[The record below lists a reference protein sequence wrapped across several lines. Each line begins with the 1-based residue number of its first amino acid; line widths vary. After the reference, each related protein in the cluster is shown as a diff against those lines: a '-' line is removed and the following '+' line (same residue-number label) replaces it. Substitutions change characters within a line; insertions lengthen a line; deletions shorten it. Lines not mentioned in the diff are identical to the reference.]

1 MRKVM
6 YIMAL
11 VLWHT
16 LVGFCVTLY
25 RFPVRLM
32 KGLRSMVTNPNE
44 PLLCETLTDPETG
57 QQSIRL
63 GDRTYS
69 PTDIFRAYQLAL
81 DIRIR
86 EIGKNKR
93 KPSK

>member
-6 YIMAL
+6 FIMAL

-16 LVGFCVTLY
+16 LVGFCTALY
-25 RFPVRLM
+25 TFPVRAM
-32 KGLRSMVTNPNE
+32 KGLRSMVTKLDE

-69 PTDIFRAYQLAL
+69 PGDIFRAYQLAL
-81 DIRIR
+81 DIRLR
-86 EIGKNKR
+86 EIAKNKQNPR
-93 KPSK
+93 K